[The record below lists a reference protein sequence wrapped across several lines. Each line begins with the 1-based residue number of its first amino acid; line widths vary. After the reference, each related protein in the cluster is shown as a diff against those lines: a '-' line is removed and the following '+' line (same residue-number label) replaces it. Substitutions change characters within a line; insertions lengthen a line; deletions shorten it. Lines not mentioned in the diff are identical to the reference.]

1 MLASDGEKV
10 DAAGWLSGGVSR
22 ATCLTKFYGVKK
34 VITRYTNHFE
44 AHVAHEVL
52 GEKKLKRKSDFHSSY
67 AMQNRT
73 AGCSPL
79 RAAP

>member
-44 AHVAHEVL
+44 AHGAHEGL
-52 GEKKLKRKSDFHSSY
+52 GEKNSNGK
-67 AMQNRT
+67 
-73 AGCSPL
+73 
-79 RAAP
+79 